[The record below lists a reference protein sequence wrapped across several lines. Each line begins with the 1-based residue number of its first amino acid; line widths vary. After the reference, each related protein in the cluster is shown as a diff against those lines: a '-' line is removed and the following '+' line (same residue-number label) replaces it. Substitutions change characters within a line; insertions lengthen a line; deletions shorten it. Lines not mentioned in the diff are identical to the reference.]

1 MASLLWTLRAIAR
14 ESERGKNKRVG
25 DGGAEMNPSIKQG
38 VLYIQYGSELLG
50 VWPKN
55 NVFLATGVP
64 LARWEAGTAMQG
76 RGDG

>member
-1 MASLLWTLRAIAR
+1 MS
-14 ESERGKNKRVG
+14 
-25 DGGAEMNPSIKQG
+25 PSIKQG

-50 VWPKN
+50 VLAKKQCFSCHTFCHGSELLGVLAEKN